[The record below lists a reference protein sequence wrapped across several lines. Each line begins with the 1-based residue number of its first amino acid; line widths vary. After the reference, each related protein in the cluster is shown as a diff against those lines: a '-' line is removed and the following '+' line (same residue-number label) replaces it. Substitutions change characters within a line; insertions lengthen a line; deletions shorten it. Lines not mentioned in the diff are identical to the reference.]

1 MYEKFV
7 LKDTEEGTIRGYSW
21 HLDDPDRVICIVH
34 GIGEYGGRFD
44 RVAEAFRSAGMAV
57 TALDLRGHGESPGR
71 RGHCAPGNIALDYR
85 ARGRLNDHPAA
96 YIISAPW
103 IRLVRPIPAVLYRT
117 VKLISRIAPSMTIG
131 SSIDEGLLGNPDK
144 VKPFN
149 ENPMVHNR
157 ISLQCAVDGFETGL
171 AMENGTMD
179 DNGRAFGIPTLL
191 MHGGDDRI
199 CDVEGSRRVAKRKY
213 TSRARASTMVVRK
226 GLAITAGS
234 APSRLAAMGSRQP
247 TVLATRVT
255 TNSVRQTTADTRNPT
270 RSKNMSLA
278 KFTDAMVTPHSAA
291 TRSSFHSTR
300 RVSRNCTCPREMARM
315 TEVEAWLPQLPP
327 VSMSMGI

>member
-1 MYEKFV
+1 MMTMYEKFV
-7 LKDTEEGTIRGYSW
+7 LKETEEGTIRGYSW

-71 RGHCAPGNIALDYR
+71 RGHCAPRNRVLDDVSGLIEYTEKRYPGKPVVLYGHSMGGNIALDYR
-85 ARGRLNDHPAA
+85 ARGRFNDHPAA

-117 VKLISRIAPSMTIG
+117 VKLISRIVPSMTIG

-199 CDVEGSRRVAKRKY
+199 CDVEGSRRVAKLMEDSGDSIEY
-213 TSRARASTMVVRK
+213 IEWK
-226 GLAITAGS
+226 GLFHEIHNGNESSTGDEVIEKMVKWTA
-234 APSRLAAMGSRQP
+234 
-247 TVLATRVT
+247 
-255 TNSVRQTTADTRNPT
+255 
-270 RSKNMSLA
+270 SL
-278 KFTDAMVTPHSAA
+278 
-291 TRSSFHSTR
+291 
-300 RVSRNCTCPREMARM
+300 
-315 TEVEAWLPQLPP
+315 
-327 VSMSMGI
+327 